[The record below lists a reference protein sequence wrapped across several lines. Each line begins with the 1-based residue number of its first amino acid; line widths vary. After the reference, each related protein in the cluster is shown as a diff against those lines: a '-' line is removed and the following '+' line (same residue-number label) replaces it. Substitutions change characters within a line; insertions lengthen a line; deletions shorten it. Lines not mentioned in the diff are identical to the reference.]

1 MDDPMAN
8 PVPAALH
15 GPLRAFGDRRGRAV
29 RFDPDVSPFAGL
41 PAEPG
46 EQDWADLAVLAGP
59 GETVVLAGPGAVPP
73 QGWEV
78 VRALDG
84 VQMDGAAVTTATDP
98 EIVELGTGDRDAMRE
113 LIERTKPGPWGP
125 RTAELGTYLGVR
137 RDGELVAMAG
147 ERLRIPGRTEISAVC
162 TDPSARGQGLA
173 ERLVRA
179 VAAGIVARG
188 DLPMLHAS
196 AVNEPA
202 LRVYRRMGFVLTR
215 PMRFDLLR
223 TPAGTPAG

>member
-1 MDDPMAN
+1 MDDPLVN
-8 PVPAALH
+8 PVPAALT

-41 PAEPG
+41 PANPDG
-46 EQDWADLAVLAGP
+46 QDWADLAALAGP
-59 GETVVLAGPGAVPP
+59 GETLVLTGPGAVPP
-73 QGWEV
+73 EGWES
-78 VRALDG
+78 VRPLEC
-84 VQMDGAAVTTATDP
+84 VQMDGAGVEAVPDP
-98 EIVELGTGDRDAMRE
+98 DAVELGVGDRAEMAD
-113 LIERTKPGPWGP
+113 LVERTRPGPWGP
-125 RTAELGTYLGVR
+125 RTAELGSYLGIR
-137 RDGELVAMAG
+137 HDGALVAMAG
-147 ERLRIPGRTEISAVC
+147 ERLRLPGRTEISAVC

-188 DLPMLHAS
+188 ERPMLHA
-196 AVNEPA
+196 AATNEPA

-223 TPAGTPAG
+223 PPAG